1 MENDSDSF
9 IAYYALHKFHWKPT
23 MLLNMTREEKAFILA
38 AIQIKA
44 ERDEAENKK
53 LKAKSPRRR

>member
-38 AIQIKA
+38 SIQIKA
-44 ERDEAENKK
+44 EKDEEANKK
-53 LKAKSPRRR
+53 LKAQKPRRR